1 MSLLSREAILGAQDL
16 PTKDVPVPEWG
27 GTVRIRSLT
36 AKDRDAIETAIF
48 TARQEGLVAPDN
60 VRARYASACIVDEKG
75 APLFTADD
83 VEALGQKSATALN
96 RVYDAVLSH
105 NAIAEG
111 DVEELA
117 GN

>member
-1 MSLLSREAILGAQDL
+1 VSLLSREAILGAQDL

-36 AKDRDAIETAIF
+36 AKDRDAIETAVY
-48 TARQEGLVAPDN
+48 AAHKNGRHAPEN
-60 VRARYASACIVDEKG
+60 VRALYAAGCIIDEKG
-75 APLFTADD
+75 TPLFTVED

-96 RVYDAVLSH
+96 RIYEAVLSH